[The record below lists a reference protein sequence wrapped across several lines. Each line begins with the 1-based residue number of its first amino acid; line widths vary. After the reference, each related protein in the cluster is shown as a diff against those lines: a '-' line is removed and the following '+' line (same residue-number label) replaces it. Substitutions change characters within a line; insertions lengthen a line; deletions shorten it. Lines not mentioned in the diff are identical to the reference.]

1 MGSKRQMTQA
11 KMARERDVKEKRA
24 RKLERRAERKR
35 AAAEGATTDSAMAV
49 EGGDELAT
57 GDAVPQTAGDLT
69 PGDPQAE
76 PTEG

>member
-35 AAAEGATTDSAMAV
+35 AAAEGVADASATAT
-49 EGGDELAT
+49 GGDELAVD
-57 GDAVPQTAGDLT
+57 DAVLPESGDRT
-69 PGDPQAE
+69 PDDRQVPS
-76 PTEG
+76 TEA

>member
-35 AAAEGATTDSAMAV
+35 AAAEGATDPATTAS
-49 EGGDELAT
+49 GGDEHAVD
-57 GDAVPQTAGDLT
+57 DAVSPESG
-69 PGDPQAE
+69 E
-76 PTEG
+76 PTPDDRQVSATEG

>member
-35 AAAEGATTDSAMAV
+35 AAAEGTADASAMA
-49 EGGDELAT
+49 T
-57 GDAVPQTAGDLT
+57 GDDENVTDDAVSPESGDSLPDDGQVSAT
-69 PGDPQAE
+69 DG
-76 PTEG
+76 